1 MLLYLMASPDLSS
14 GLQHNSIR
22 LGILDSIR
30 DKDYSHSLRLMCYRM
45 VYHKVSVF
53 YSSGS
58 STLSLQRLSIVVM
71 KENSAP
77 VQIFYDYELNSLADQ
92 LFPTSSRLLFLACPS
107 RKIYTKEE
115 AKVSM
120 DNYYRLWAHPKY
132 HHKWLTIGNNN
143 YQTPL
148 PLWLLFLSVHLSFT
162 GIISIFHPL

>member
-30 DKDYSHSLRLMCYRM
+30 DKDYSHSLRIMCYRM
-45 VYHKVSVF
+45 VYHEVSVF

-92 LFPTSSRLLFLACPS
+92 LFPTSSRLHERSTLKKKPRCRWIIITDYEP
-107 RKIYTKEE
+107 TQ
-115 AKVSM
+115 
-120 DNYYRLWAHPKY
+120 N
-132 HHKWLTIGNNN
+132 TITSGS
-143 YQTPL
+143 QSEIIITR
-148 PLWLLFLSVHLSFT
+148 HLSLYGFYFLVF
-162 GIISIFHPL
+162 IFPLQVSSFIFHPL